1 MELGSARQLNQLRE
15 MQRTG
20 RLGCFAL
27 TERLA
32 GVNSGLVVHTTACWV
47 CDDKDKAG
55 GYFLLNTPH
64 PGAKKNWIS
73 QGLTASLGVVV
84 ADLIVNGETVGPQ
97 YVLGLSRIPI
107 LFARARLTLSFI
119 YRKRVSRASARQ
131 EQPAWERRDA
141 D

>member
-1 MELGSARQLNQLRE
+1 

-119 YRKRVSRASARQ
+119 YPSATPLRTHPRRPAVSLVLR
-131 EQPAWERRDA
+131 PGVFHGV
-141 D
+141 